1 MKTKKHNVRIQR
13 ERARTAQS
21 FTVPKDEIAARGYDL
36 SLNRYKELVHD
47 EVEHRPPLE
56 ILAKLRA
63 IEQET
68 PQGIEE
74 LEGMLR

>member
-1 MKTKKHNVRIQR
+1 
-13 ERARTAQS
+13 
-21 FTVPKDEIAARGYDL
+21 VPKDEIAARGYDL